1 MTKLGKEIDVS
12 GEFTGGASTLIVF
25 GLLLAGFFIGQFAG
39 AIGAIVLA
47 FANGLSISDLSDD
60 INVLYDY
67 LSLTEVLTTQVLYTI
82 VFTFVTPWFYLR
94 LFAKKKFADLSISG
108 PVKPV
113 LAIITV
119 LATFSFMLVNAYVI
133 EWNANID
140 LPDFLS
146 GFEQWAK
153 ELEQTLA
160 ETTEKYT
167 NFESFP
173 EFIVGLIA
181 ISILPG
187 IGEELLFR
195 GVLQNSLQKWT
206 KNVHIAIWVSAFVFS
221 AIHMQ
226 FYGLVPRMLLGAMFG
241 YLYVWSGSIWYAI
254 IAHMANNGIA
264 VIIAYTA
271 TANLDEPENV
281 PIFATLAGLLVFA
294 ALMVFFK
301 KITSQNSNAIE

>member
-12 GEFTGGASTLIVF
+12 GEFSGGASTIIIL

-47 FANGLSISDLSDD
+47 FANGLSIDQLSDD
-60 INVLYDY
+60 LNVLYDY

-94 LFAKKKFADLSISG
+94 LFAKKKFADLSVSG
-108 PVKPV
+108 PINPV
-113 LAIITV
+113 LVIITI

-133 EWNANID
+133 EWNANVD

-195 GVLQNSLQKWT
+195 GVLQNGLKKWT
-206 KNVHIAIWVSAFVFS
+206 KNIHVAIWVSAFIFS

-226 FYGLVPRMLLGAMFG
+226 FYGLVPRMLLGALFG
-241 YLYVWSGSIWYAI
+241 YIYFWSGSIWYAI

-281 PIFATLAGLLVFA
+281 PVLVSLAGLLVFA
-294 ALMVFFK
+294 ALLVFFK
-301 KITSQNSNAIE
+301 RMSTQKSITRE